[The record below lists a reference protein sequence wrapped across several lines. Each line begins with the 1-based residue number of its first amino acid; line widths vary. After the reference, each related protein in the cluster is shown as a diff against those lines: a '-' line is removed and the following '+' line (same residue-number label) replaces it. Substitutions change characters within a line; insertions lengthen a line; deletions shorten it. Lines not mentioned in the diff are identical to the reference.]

1 MNGIRFFS
9 FPFFSAPVYL
19 FIKRVI
25 AVLQREMEQMECE
38 MKFILWRAVNL
49 DAEDNRLKYYR
60 WAEFISVE

>member
-38 MKFILWRAVNL
+38 MKFILWRAVK
-49 DAEDNRLKYYR
+49 DNRLKYYR